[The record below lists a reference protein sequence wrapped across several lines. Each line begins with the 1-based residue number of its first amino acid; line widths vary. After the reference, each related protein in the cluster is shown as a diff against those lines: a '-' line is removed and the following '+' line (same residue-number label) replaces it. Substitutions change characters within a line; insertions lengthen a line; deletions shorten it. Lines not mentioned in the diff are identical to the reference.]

1 MQNNYTLTKINSM
14 RKLKLQMQ
22 ITVDGYVA
30 GPEGQLD
37 WMTFTWDEQLIKFVT
52 ALTDSSDTIL
62 MGRKMT
68 NEFVSYWENVLNKPD
83 SPEYSFAEKMV
94 NYPKIVF
101 TKTQKTI
108 PGKNVIV
115 ENGDLVTAVNKLK
128 SQPGKDIVVYGGAGF
143 VSSLL
148 DNNLIDELYLFTNP
162 VAIGEGMRIFKSRRS
177 LQLVDSTRYDNWI
190 VVNKYVNAH

>member
-162 VAIGEGMRIFKSRRS
+162 VAIGEGMRIFKNRRS

-190 VVNKYVNAH
+190 VVNKYVNAR

>member
-30 GPEGQLD
+30 GPDGQLD

>member
-1 MQNNYTLTKINSM
+1 M

-190 VVNKYVNAH
+190 VVNKYVNAR